1 MSVTGPGPGG
11 AQDATPP
18 PGRFSEDL
26 VGLDPDDPDA
36 QAFAAHLDRIETSR
50 PGFTVEGYLANVGEF
65 ARSANR
71 AAGLRRLIA
80 VGVVVLLLLGVLY
93 ALSDAIVTMFSILL

>member
-11 AQDATPP
+11 ADDAVPP
-18 PGRFSEDL
+18 LGRFSEDL

-36 QAFAAHLDRIETSR
+36 QALAARLDRTETSR
-50 PGFTVEGYLANVGEF
+50 RGFTVEGYLANVGEF

-71 AAGLRRLIA
+71 TAGLRRLIA
-80 VGVVVLLLLGVLY
+80 VGVAVVFLLGVL
-93 ALSDAIVTMFSILL
+93 